1 MNTISPSSFREVPRA
16 VEPVLIAARRIYP
29 QHSLFVTFEPD
40 EEGPA
45 WEFHPFKRW
54 LVLRTDDP
62 DALIEAVACSLLA
75 RTAWLGKGAVT
86 TVPEHLNAHYRSAL
100 GALLA
105 ALAEAPRTVEAET

>member
-1 MNTISPSSFREVPRA
+1 MNTISRSSFREVPRS

-75 RTAWLGKGAVT
+75 RTAWLGKGTVT
-86 TVPEHLNAHYRSAL
+86 SVPQPLRELLRQKLNVLR
-100 GALLA
+100 A
-105 ALAEAPRTVEAET
+105 ALQAEGDRT